1 MTGTGLRL
9 GMALVLLGINHNTAD
24 VSLREQVAFPP
35 EIMADAMREVTS
47 LESVKEA
54 VIVSTCN
61 RTELYVDIDLPGQGG
76 EAGAEQDVA
85 QAPDPEWLAQEQQKL
100 LAWLSTYHEVNPE
113 QLTDSSYFRAH
124 EDVIRHLM
132 RVACGL
138 DSMVLG
144 EPQILGQIKSAY
156 AVAKELGVANSQL
169 GRAFQEAFAIAKEV
183 RTDTAIGENPVSVAY
198 AAVTLAEQIFSDL
211 GTLNAL
217 LIGAGHT
224 IELVARHLSERG
236 VTNIVIANRTLQ
248 NAVKLGDKFGG
259 RGVLLSD
266 IPEELDK
273 ADIVVSSTNSQLPLL
288 GKGAVERA
296 IKKRRHKPMLL
307 VDLAVPRDIEPEVGD
322 ISDAYLYSVD
332 DIRDVIE
339 DNVKSRA
346 QAAEQAAVII
356 ERGVEEYVKQMRA
369 LNAVATLR
377 ALRSQADSIR
387 QQELDK
393 AKRSLA
399 NGVDADRVLETL
411 ARGITNKLLHS
422 PSVQM
427 KSAVAEGRDEVLQ
440 LTQELFGLDLS
451 APSAEQASGP
461 RLVQSAPAQEQPEHT
476 TDIAQSQESK
486 IG

>member
-1 MTGTGLRL
+1 
-9 GMALVLLGINHNTAD
+9 MALVLLGINHNTAD
-24 VSLREQVAFPP
+24 VALRERVAFPP
-35 EIMADAMREVTS
+35 EIMAEAMRDVTS
-47 LESVKEA
+47 LDSVNEA

-61 RTELYVDIDLPGQGG
+61 RTELYVDIDVPGSTSADDS
-76 EAGAEQDVA
+76 EAAEN
-85 QAPDPEWLAQEQQKL
+85 PDPARLAEEQQKL
-100 LAWLSTYHEVNPE
+100 LNWLSTYHEVS
-113 QLTDSSYFRAH
+113 TDDLALSSYFRSD

-198 AAVTLAEQIFSDL
+198 AAVALAEQIFSDL
-211 GTLNAL
+211 TTLNAL

-236 VTNIVIANRTLQ
+236 VKNIVIANRTLQ
-248 NAVKLGDKFGG
+248 NAVRLGDKFGA

-266 IPEELDK
+266 IPDELDK

-296 IKKRRHKPMLL
+296 IKQRRHSPMLL

-346 QAAEQAAVII
+346 QAAEQATVII
-356 ERGVEEYVKQMRA
+356 ERGVEEFQKQLRA
-369 LNAVATLR
+369 LSAVATLR
-377 ALRSQADSIR
+377 AFRSQADEIR

-399 NGVDADRVLETL
+399 NGADVDKVLETL
-411 ARGITNKLLHS
+411 ARGITNKLIHS

-427 KSAVAEGRDEVLQ
+427 KKAVADGRDEVLQ
-440 LTQELFGLDLS
+440 VTQELFGLHD
-451 APSAEQASGP
+451 
-461 RLVQSAPAQEQPEHT
+461 RT
-476 TDIAQSQESK
+476 TEK
-486 IG
+486 

>member
-1 MTGTGLRL
+1 
-9 GMALVLLGINHNTAD
+9 MALVLLGINHNTAT
-24 VSLREQVAFPP
+24 VSLREKVAFPP
-35 EIMADAMREVTS
+35 EKMADAVKSVTM
-47 LESVKEA
+47 LPRVREA

-61 RTELYVDIDLPGQGG
+61 RTELYVELDLSSAPNKDSPAFDDGSEEGLS
-76 EAGAEQDVA
+76 AE
-85 QAPDPEWLAQEQQKL
+85 LQETSGVELFLTEQLKL
-100 LAWLSTYHEVNPE
+100 LDWLSQYHGVDRNA
-113 QLTDSSYFRAH
+113 LSDCSYFHWH

-156 AVAKELGVANSQL
+156 AVAKQMGLAKAQL
-169 GRAFQEAFAIAKEV
+169 SRAFEEAFSIAKEV

-211 GTLNAL
+211 GSLHAL

-224 IELVARHLSERG
+224 IELVARHLTERG
-236 VTNIVIANRTLQ
+236 VRSIVVANRTLQ
-248 NAVKLGDKFGG
+248 NAVSLGEKFGA

-266 IPEELDK
+266 IPEALEV

-322 ISDAYLYSVD
+322 ISDAYLYSID

-339 DNVKSRA
+339 DNVKSRSL
-346 QAAEQAAVII
+346 AAEQASAII
-356 ERGVEEYVKQMRA
+356 ERGVEEYLRRLRA
-369 LNAVATLR
+369 LNAVATLKLYR
-377 ALRSQADSIR
+377 EKADEIR
-387 QQELDK
+387 QLELDK
-393 AKRSLA
+393 AMKMLEKGAS
-399 NGVDADRVLETL
+399 VDKVLESL
-411 ARGITNKLLHS
+411 ARGITNKLTHA

-427 KSAVAEGRDEVLQ
+427 KKASAEGRDDLVR
-440 LTQELFGLDLS
+440 LTQELFELG
-451 APSAEQASGP
+451 EK
-461 RLVQSAPAQEQPEHT
+461 T
-476 TDIAQSQESK
+476 
-486 IG
+486 